1 MTKLITAF
9 TLFVITFIGSRSTIS
24 SSASA
29 GQFEQGMGKA
39 FGLWK
44 QGKVPKLRI
53 YSKELPL
60 LNLANGYQL
69 LRSFGKHTA
78 FWN

>member
-9 TLFVITFIGSRSTIS
+9 TLFVITFISAQGQQSVAP
-24 SSASA
+24 ASA

-44 QGKVPKLRI
+44 QGKNEASVC
-53 YSKELPL
+53 SKELPL
-60 LNLANGYQL
+60 LNLANGYPII
-69 LRSFGKHTA
+69 T
-78 FWN
+78 

>member
-9 TLFVITFIGSRSTIS
+9 TLFVITFISAQGQQSVAP
-24 SSASA
+24 ASA

-44 QGKVPKLRI
+44 QGKVPKLRFVR
-53 YSKELPL
+53 K
-60 LNLANGYQL
+60 NC
-69 LRSFGKHTA
+69 RC
-78 FWN
+78 